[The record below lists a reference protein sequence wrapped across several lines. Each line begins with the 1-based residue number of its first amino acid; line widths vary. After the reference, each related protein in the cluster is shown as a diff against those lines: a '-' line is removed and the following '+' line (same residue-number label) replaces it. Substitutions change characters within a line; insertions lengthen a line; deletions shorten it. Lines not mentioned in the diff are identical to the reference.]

1 MIDAPLNLS
10 DSNLGISRMIHSTL
24 YRDSIPTTILFKQN
38 NPHNRNSLP
47 SPTNLT

>member
-1 MIDAPLNLS
+1 MLDALLNLS
-10 DSNLGISRMIHSTL
+10 DSNLGISRMIQSTSH
-24 YRDSIPTTILFKQN
+24 RDSIPTTTLFKQN